1 MNIENRKKLL
11 NYLLEMKK
19 DNKIND
25 ELDKK
30 KKESLDNFNRN
41 DWLWHEFIVSIS
53 TWGNAKRAQ
62 KLLKNETLYNNI
74 KYDNIKK
81 LSYDE
86 IKDII
91 KKTIKEAKIGV
102 RNISP
107 EKKADL
113 LFKNFILLQD
123 MGGCEIVSRFLLNIK
138 GKKSKILFLSLFNGI
153 SEKYARNI
161 FMDIYHEEFRNSIA
175 VDERIKKILNFLEIP
190 DNIQYEEKENILLAI
205 AEESGFEP
213 WELDRYIFSKINEI
227 KNDILK
233 KE

>member
-91 KKTIKEAKIGV
+91 KKTIKT
-102 RNISP
+102 N
-107 EKKADL
+107 
-113 LFKNFILLQD
+113 
-123 MGGCEIVSRFLLNIK
+123 
-138 GKKSKILFLSLFNGI
+138 
-153 SEKYARNI
+153 
-161 FMDIYHEEFRNSIA
+161 
-175 VDERIKKILNFLEIP
+175 
-190 DNIQYEEKENILLAI
+190 
-205 AEESGFEP
+205 
-213 WELDRYIFSKINEI
+213 
-227 KNDILK
+227 
-233 KE
+233 